1 MKKYKGINYRFRPD
15 SYWVDKGIRQSI
27 LRDIKG
33 KERRRII
40 DKALRSGRFDQVQDV
55 LVDAEIPNDLR
66 QKLGAIHPCFMGGE
80 YLPGYLESET
90 EIARIDLESTTSDV
104 ISIRARVEEGLI
116 YYRVVDE
123 YKGEFRLGCES
134 SEEPFSLQEFVDF
147 IDGTDLIG
155 LSGPISLAYNE
166 FNMEGVVFRSELR
179 YFTTISSDIYPQLN
193 EHYEHVFDEWVEG
206 EEVD

>member
-1 MKKYKGINYRFRPD
+1 MESYKGINYQFRPD

-27 LRDIKG
+27 LRDVKG
-33 KERRRII
+33 TQRRRII

-55 LVDAEIPNDLR
+55 LVDAEIPNKLR

-80 YLPGYLESET
+80 YLPGSLEDET

-104 ISIRARVEEGLI
+104 ISIRARADEGLI

-123 YKGEFRLGCES
+123 YKGEFTLGCES
-134 SEEPFSLQEFVDF
+134 SEEPFSLKEFVDF
-147 IDGTDLIG
+147 IEGTDLIG

-166 FNMEGVVFRSELR
+166 FNMDGAVSRSELR

-193 EHYEHVFDEWVEG
+193 EHYEHVFDEWAGG
-206 EEVD
+206 EID